1 MTKQAID
8 EITKRLNAIDVR
20 LGRGD
25 EKFDFQSKML
35 WTILGTILASSIA
48 IIGALFTIVA
58 GVL

>member
-8 EITKRLNAIDVR
+8 EITQRLNAIDVR

-35 WTILGTILASSIA
+35 WAILGAILANFIA
-48 IIGALFTIVA
+48 VIVA